1 MATTAAVGDD
11 GTVVAAAGRSKKNRI
26 QVSTNKKPLFFYVNL
41 AKQHD
46 EIELS
51 ALGMAIGTVVTVAE
65 ILKNNGLATA
75 KMIQTSTVGTKD
87 EVKGRLVRK
96 AKIEILL
103 GKTDNFNDIVA
114 TAKIVQEKDE
124 NGTKGSTKGIIVSAE
139 KAAQDTS
146 DNGKTNSSN
155 GIVHADKVAQDPAGD
170 GTKEISNGIVSA
182 DQVACEA
189 AEDGKKE

>member
-1 MATTAAVGDD
+1 M
-11 GTVVAAAGRSKKNRI
+11 
-26 QVSTNKKPLFFYVNL
+26 Q
-41 AKQHD
+41 QHD

-75 KMIQTSTVGTKD
+75 KSKHDLNRHLIRTKLTNNIVVMQTVIQTSTVGTKD